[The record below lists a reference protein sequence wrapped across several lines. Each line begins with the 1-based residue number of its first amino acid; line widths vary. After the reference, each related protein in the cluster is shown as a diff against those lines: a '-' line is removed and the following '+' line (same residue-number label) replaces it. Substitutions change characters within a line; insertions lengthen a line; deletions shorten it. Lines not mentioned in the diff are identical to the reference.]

1 MSQQLRVRSRATAAS
16 IEPLDDAE
24 GVIENAR
31 KNTLGDAMELFQ
43 HIDTQ
48 NREPNLQDF
57 HLRPDLEET
66 LKTLTIR
73 FRGCL
78 SSILGDAP
86 TLYRVVDGVMWDVLE
101 LSARV
106 AAHHDAAVQARV
118 DTTTATVLMIL
129 YPFKPMMTP
138 KALKDKESLLYRC
151 VRETDHVFGPDT
163 LAVIALR
170 ADQCFRENELLDS
183 EAIASFEQRYHR
195 RVLDGYTAMTCRPPA
210 AV

>member
-1 MSQQLRVRSRATAAS
+1 MSHQLRVRSRATAAS
-16 IEPLDDAE
+16 IEPVDE
-24 GVIENAR
+24 GVVENAR

-57 HLRPDLEET
+57 HLRPGLEET

-129 YPFKPMMTP
+129 YPFKPMMT
-138 KALKDKESLLYRC
+138 LKDNESLLYRC

-195 RVLDGYTAMTCRPPA
+195 RVLDGYTSESCRPPA